1 MGRLAFDAILKRDY
15 PLVTA
20 TALMASTVVV
30 AGNLLADILLGIAD
44 PRLRVRA
51 ASEEDAVT
59 A

>member
-1 MGRLAFDAILKRDY
+1 MGRLAFDAILSRDY

-20 TALMASTVVV
+20 TALIASTVVV
-30 AGNLLADILLGIAD
+30 AGNLIADILLGVAD

-51 ASEEDAVT
+51 SADIDAVT